1 MDEYHVNTAE
11 QPDDVI
17 RLAHSFNYEGYQV
30 VRQEFLPS
38 PLTII
43 NSMGTQPACGAFPP
57 RTLCRCSST
66 GSENF

>member
-30 VRQEFLPS
+30 VRQEFFAHV
-38 PLTII
+38 
-43 NSMGTQPACGAFPP
+43 NEPAVTF
-57 RTLCRCSST
+57 
-66 GSENF
+66 NNY